1 MPVLDILDLFID
13 DIPRSGPEQMAL
25 DEALF
30 ERASRPILRTYR
42 WSEEWVTFG
51 FSQSQ
56 SAVAKAVGETPC
68 VRRWTGG
75 GIVEHRGD
83 FTFAL
88 IVPRMDAFAKIRP
101 CESYRVIHRA
111 MARAL
116 ERAGKAVTLA
126 GPVPAAAPGACFAGT
141 PAEADL
147 LGADGLK
154 VCGGAQRRTQQ
165 GILHQG
171 SLQQTDIP
179 PGLSNALAFQLSD
192 RVEEFVPQTDLNDR
206 VTELISARYGSD
218 AWNRRIL

>member
-1 MPVLDILDLFID
+1 
-13 DIPRSGPEQMAL
+13 MAL

-30 ERASRPILRTYR
+30 EMATRPVLRTYR

-51 FSQSQ
+51 FSQSH
-56 SAVAKAVGETPC
+56 SAVAKVVGSTPL

-88 IVPRMDAFAKIRP
+88 VVPRTDAFVKIRP

-111 MARAL
+111 MAGAL
-116 ERAGKAVTLA
+116 ERAGTAVTLA
-126 GPVPAAAPGACFAGT
+126 GPVPAEAPGACFAGA

-147 LGADGLK
+147 LGSDGLK
-154 VCGGAQRRTQQ
+154 VCGGAQRRTHR

-171 SLQQTDIP
+171 SLQQTAIP
-179 PGLSNALAFQLSD
+179 PGLSMALAFQLAG
-192 RVEEFVPQTDLNDR
+192 RIEEFVPRIDLNGR
-206 VTELISARYGSD
+206 VTELISAKYGSD

>member
-1 MPVLDILDLFID
+1 VPVLDILDLFID

>member
-1 MPVLDILDLFID
+1 MPALDILDLFID
-13 DIPRSGPEQMAL
+13 ETPRNGPEQMAL

-30 ERASRPILRTYR
+30 ENASRPILRTYS
-42 WSEEWVTFG
+42 WAEEWVTFG

-56 SAVAKAVGETPC
+56 SAVAKAVGSMPL

-88 IVPRMDAFAKIRP
+88 IVPRTDAFAKIRP

-111 MARAL
+111 MAQAL
-116 ERAGKAVTLA
+116 EHAGTAVTLA
-126 GPVPAAAPGACFAGT
+126 GPVPAMAPGACFVGT

-192 RVEEFVPQTDLNDR
+192 RVEKFVPQTDLNDR